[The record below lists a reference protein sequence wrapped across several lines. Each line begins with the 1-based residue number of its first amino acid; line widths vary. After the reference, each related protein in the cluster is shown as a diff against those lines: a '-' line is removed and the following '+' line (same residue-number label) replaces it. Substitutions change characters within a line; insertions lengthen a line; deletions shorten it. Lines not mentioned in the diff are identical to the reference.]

1 LENYDFTGIVSN
13 HAESTDTIR
22 PRGKE
27 LMSSGAYSL
36 QNVVNTLGSTLE
48 QYLEAQYHIWDPHL
62 IRERSRL
69 LRTPGIVAQSPYLEA
84 TPTYQLDKPFDQLK
98 LPSAVTELLSIATN
112 EKATGLPKRPYL
124 HQAAA
129 LQEFLINR
137 RELLISTGT
146 GSGKTESFLLPILG
160 TLALERLE
168 RPNTYKKPAVRALLL
183 YPMNALVGDQ
193 LSRLRRLFGN
203 PTVANG
209 LRKADGYCA
218 TFGMYTSR
226 TPYPGPATATRN
238 KSRIVEWIH
247 DFFDEYSDQK
257 VRLEQEGKWPAKN
270 LRAFAASLA
279 TDKDDRELLSRHEMH
294 SRPPDILVTNY
305 SMLEYMLLRPVEQP
319 LFDKTQ
325 SWLESD
331 PKNEF
336 IVVLDEA
343 HLYQGAQGSE
353 VGLLLRRL
361 ISRLRIPRSRV
372 RFILTSASLGGD
384 GSEAN
389 IRRFAAAL
397 TGADANGESFAIIPG
412 TQDRPQGA
420 NPAGKQDAQAWAQ
433 FDYEAL
439 HQSPLDPVRIA
450 TALSDL
456 SRSIGDPQ
464 VFDNSSVEQLQSQ
477 AFEML
482 MRLPVAA
489 DLVCRVMGNPQK
501 LDELAHLLFPDA
513 SDPLISMNALIA
525 AGNFAKRVT
534 PEMQRI
540 FLACRLH
547 LLYRGLEG
555 LYACT
560 NPRCTVREETSGIT
574 LLGRLYATP
583 RLRCECGARVYE
595 LFTHR
600 DCGAA
605 YLRGYTR
612 PGNAGAADFLWHEPS
627 SGRAGRQ
634 GVLDAIDLLV
644 ETERDHTGD
653 YADRYLHIFTGRLFP
668 RPQTD
673 SPETFIKLRA
683 PGTSAVQING
693 RPVVTFPKICP
704 VCRSGW
710 KFANAPKIMDL
721 VTKGEAPFAHLIA
734 AQVRIQPASSSASA
748 STPNAGRKSLLFSDG
763 RQKAA
768 RLARDLPREIEADA
782 FRQALLVGCQSLR
795 AIRGEACIRNE
806 SLYPAFV
813 AATATRHLS
822 FFDGEDANQLL
833 RHQRAF
839 MNANK
844 GDLSDALEEWSYDPP
859 SGFFV
864 NVLRS
869 LGNRNYSL
877 FALALAY
884 LQPRGKAK
892 SQVFERLGKLGIGES
907 DAHALS
913 IVWIQGMLEDF
924 AIYSPTAVRRFTRT
938 RAAGHPLDD
947 DLGSKSGLDATQKKM
962 LKKTLPGPATLDLIN
977 AILSEE
983 LAEPTTAGVCNL
995 LPGRLNLEIAIDR
1008 PWYGCRTCTFLSP
1021 VILFGACAH
1030 CGSKDVQPWT
1040 GGDDYLRARKTFWRE
1055 PVRQVL
1061 AGTAHPITL
1070 DVQEHTAQLSF
1081 RDTDDL
1087 EATTET
1093 FERRFRDILLPAKNE
1108 RAIDVLSCT
1117 TTMEVGI
1124 DIGSLIGVGL
1134 RNIPPSRHN
1143 YQQRAGRAGRRG
1155 SAVSTVVTYAQ
1166 NNPHDAFY
1174 FDNPRDLISGKPHL
1188 LGLDVDNLALVRRHV
1203 FAELLQEYFRE
1214 TVIAN
1219 DASNVFKS
1227 LGDTIAFFT
1236 NQNDPSLTSFREWLS
1251 NDADEALRRV
1261 DAWLPKAVKKTARA
1275 IAIEFTQELSAA
1287 HATNAQELQS
1297 GEEDLIEYLFGRGF
1311 LPAYAFP
1318 RDLVTLQIE
1327 RLVDRRPKTEERTQ
1341 QNASIALSEYAPGR
1355 LIVIKKRTYRIGAV
1369 TASTPYT
1376 EVNRARRLF
1385 DNPAVYLQCAN
1396 CLYTEDPNAD
1406 RVGQRCPVC
1415 QRDDL
1420 AMITAI
1426 QPECAWPEGA
1436 RALPEDDDEQMTSDT
1451 TVAQLPLPSSEGAF
1465 EGRREFGPLSYVQ
1478 HGRNVDLIMVN
1489 RGTETPTG
1497 PSGFQVCRDC
1507 GHAVADAAKFSV
1519 PHERDYLLPTH
1530 PPFPS
1535 NRLCNGHPERVYL
1548 GYRFRTDVLL
1558 LTTQLRA
1565 PFVFDLDDV
1574 ALWGPLTDAL
1584 LSLANSLAI
1593 AASTTLGIDVRE
1605 LQSGY
1610 RLTRTANEAKAAIY
1624 LYDALAGGA
1633 GYSRIAGE
1641 NFAEVFA
1648 NAKRLLSHCSNPECR
1663 SSCTQCLRS
1672 YGNRLVHAR
1681 LDRTIALDL
1690 ARYIEAGT
1698 APNAYSIEQQQKL
1711 LAPLRE
1717 MLELEGWKVR
1727 DDAQSALIVTK
1738 ENKSHRLGLVPSL
1751 LDSSG
1756 LEANGTPAE
1765 LIFRKYDIE
1774 RDLPT
1779 CLSTV
1784 TA

>member
-1 LENYDFTGIVSN
+1 
-13 HAESTDTIR
+13 
-22 PRGKE
+22 
-27 LMSSGAYSL
+27 MSGAAYSL
-36 QNVVNTLGSTLE
+36 ENVVQTLGATLE

-69 LRTPGIVAQSPYLEA
+69 LRTPGVVAQTAHLEA
-84 TPTYQLDKPFDQLK
+84 TPTYKLDKPFDQLT
-98 LPSAVTELLSIATN
+98 LSGAVKRLLATAVG
-112 EKATGLPKRPYL
+112 EKSTGLPQRPYI

-129 LQEFLINR
+129 LNEFLINHK
-137 RELLISTGT
+137 ELLISTGT

-160 TLALERLE
+160 SLALERAD
-168 RPNTYKKPAVRALLL
+168 RPTTYQMPAVRALLL

-193 LSRLRRLFGN
+193 VSRLRRLIGN
-203 PTVANG
+203 PVVANG

-226 TPYPGPATATRN
+226 TPYPGPATAQRN
-238 KSRIVEWIH
+238 RERIKNWIR
-247 DFFDEYSDQK
+247 DFFEEYEGQRA
-257 VRLEQEGKWPAKN
+257 RLEQEGKWPAKN

-294 SRPPDILVTNY
+294 SRPPDVMVTNY

-319 LFDKTQ
+319 LFDRTQ
-325 SWLESD
+325 SWLEAD
-331 PKNEF
+331 QKNEF

-361 ISRLRIPRSRV
+361 VSRLRIPRSRV

-384 GSEAN
+384 DSADKV
-389 IRRFAAAL
+389 RQFAAAL
-397 TGADANGESFAIIPG
+397 TGADSNGDSFAIITG

-420 NPAGKQDAQAWAQ
+420 QAANKDEAKAWAQ
-433 FDYEAL
+433 FDYQAL
-439 HQSPLDPVRIA
+439 HQAPLDLARISA
-450 TALSDL
+450 AFTDL
-456 SRSIGDPQ
+456 TRLIGKPQ
-464 VFDNSSVEQLQSQ
+464 AFDKTSAESLQNQ
-477 AFEML
+477 AFEL
-482 MRLPVAA
+482 LERLPVAA

-501 LDELAHLLFPDA
+501 LDQLAGQLFPGAADA
-513 SDPLISMNALIA
+513 LTSLNALIA
-525 AGNFAKRVT
+525 AGNFAKKIT
-534 PEMQRI
+534 PEWQRI

-560 NPRCTVREETSGIT
+560 NPHCSAREDTSQPTV
-574 LLGRLYATP
+574 LGRLYATS

-612 PGNAGAADFLWHEPS
+612 PGATDTADFLWHEPS
-627 SGRAGRQ
+627 SRRTGSQ
-634 GVLDAIDLLV
+634 GALEAIDLLV
-644 ETERDHTGD
+644 ETVRDHTGD
-653 YADRYLHIFTGRLFP
+653 YSDRYLHVHTGRLFSKP
-668 RPQTD
+668 PTEK
-673 SPETFIKLRA
+673 SEAFLKLRA
-683 PGTSAVQING
+683 PGTAPVMING

-710 KFANAPKIMDL
+710 KLLNAPKIMDL

-734 AQVRIQPASSSASA
+734 AQVRIQPPSSEPTMA
-748 STPNAGRKSLLFSDG
+748 TPNAGRKSLLFSDG

-768 RLARDLPREIEADA
+768 RLARDLPREIESDA
-782 FRQALLVGCQSLR
+782 FRQALLVGCQSLA
-795 AIRGEACIRNE
+795 AIRVEASIRNE
-806 SLYPAFV
+806 LLYPAFI
-813 AATATRHLS
+813 AATAVRHLS

-833 RHQRAF
+833 RHQRTF
-839 MNANK
+839 LTTNK
-844 GDLSDALEEWSYDPP
+844 GDLEDALDEWAYDPP
-859 SGFFV
+859 SSFFV
-864 NVLRS
+864 NVLRTF
-869 LGNRNYSL
+869 GNRNYSL

-884 LQPRGKAK
+884 LKPRGKAK
-892 SQVFERLGKLGIGES
+892 NQVVERLGELGIGES

-913 IVWIQGMLEDF
+913 IAWIQGMLEDY
-924 AIYSPTAVRRFTRT
+924 AIYSPTAVRAFTRM
-938 RAAGHPLDD
+938 RAAGHALDS
-947 DLGSKSGLDATQKKM
+947 DLGSKSGFDATQKKT
-962 LKKTLPGPATLDLIN
+962 LKKSLPGGAFTFDLVN
-977 AILSEE
+977 AVLSEE
-983 LAEPTTAGVCNL
+983 LAEPTSSGTCNL
-995 LPGRLNLEIAIDR
+995 LPGKLSLQIALDQ
-1008 PWYGCRTCTFLSP
+1008 PWYGCRTCTFLCP
-1021 VILFGACAH
+1021 VILFDACAH

-1061 AGTAHPITL
+1061 AGITHPMTL

-1174 FDNPRDLISGKPHL
+1174 FENPRDLISGKPHL
-1188 LGLDVDNLALVRRHV
+1188 LGLDVDNLALIRRHV

-1214 TVIAN
+1214 TVIAD
-1219 DASNVFKS
+1219 DAGNVFKA
-1227 LGDTIAFFT
+1227 LGETMSFFSI
-1236 NQNDPSLTSFREWLS
+1236 QEDPSLSAFTEWLAH
-1251 NDADEALRRV
+1251 NAAKALKRV
-1261 DAWLPKAVKKTARA
+1261 DAWLPKSVKKTAKEIATEFATQLIDARPA
-1275 IAIEFTQELSAA
+1275 IAE
-1287 HATNAQELQS
+1287 ELQS
-1297 GEEDLIEYLFGRGF
+1297 GEEDLIEFLFGRGF

-1341 QNASIALSEYAPGR
+1341 QGAGIALSEYAPGR
-1355 LIVIKKRTYRIGAV
+1355 LIVLKKQTYRIGAV

-1385 DNPAVYLQCAN
+1385 EHPAVYLQCAN
-1396 CLYTEDPNAD
+1396 CLYTEDPTAD
-1406 RVGQRCPVC
+1406 RAGVRCPVC
-1415 QRDDL
+1415 QRDNL
-1420 AMITAI
+1420 SMITAI

-1451 TVAQLPLPSSEGAF
+1451 TVAQLPLPSSEAAF
-1465 EGRREFGPLSYVQ
+1465 EGRQDFGPLSYVQ

-1489 RGTETPTG
+1489 RGTDTPTG
-1497 PSGFQVCRDC
+1497 PSGFYVCRDC
-1507 GHAVADAAKFSV
+1507 GHAVADANKFAT

-1530 PPFPS
+1530 PPFPRG
-1535 NRLCNGHPERVYL
+1535 RLCSGQPERVYL

-1565 PFVFDLDDV
+1565 PFLYNLDDV
-1574 ALWGPLTDAL
+1574 SVWGPLTDAL
-1584 LSLANSLAI
+1584 LSLATSLAI

-1610 RLTRTANEAKAAIY
+1610 RLTRTADEPKAAIY

-1641 NFAEVFA
+1641 NFGVVFA
-1648 NAKRLLSHCSNPECR
+1648 NAKRLLAHCPNPECR

-1681 LDRTIALDL
+1681 LDRRIALDL
-1690 ARYIEAGT
+1690 ARYIEEGVVPAVYT
-1698 APNAYSIEQQQKL
+1698 LEQQRQT

-1727 DDAQSALIVTK
+1727 HDGASALTVS
-1738 ENKSHRLGLVPSL
+1738 NDQRSHQIRLIPSL
-1751 LDSSG
+1751 LDVSG
-1756 LEANGTPAE
+1756 VVGSPSRSE
-1765 LIFRKYDIE
+1765 LILRTYDVE

-1779 CLSTV
+1779 CLSAV